1 MAEQRQY
8 CLTLDLRE
16 DEELI
21 REYEEY
27 HEQGRVWPEVVTS
40 IRESGILDMQIY
52 RSGTQLIMVLN
63 VTESFSFEEKA
74 RLDGRN
80 PKVVEWEHLMT
91 KFQRASTDARA
102 EGKWRKMRTIF
113 DLKQHKSTGEA
124 GK

>member
-1 MAEQRQY
+1 MAQQRQY

-21 REYEEY
+21 HEYEEY
-27 HEQGRVWPEVVTS
+27 HTQGRVWPEVVDS

-63 VTESFSFEEKA
+63 VTDSFSFEEKA
-74 RLDGRN
+74 QRDGRN
-80 PKVVEWEHLMT
+80 PKVVEWEHLMA
-91 KFQRASTDARA
+91 KFQRASTDASA
-102 EGKWRKMRTIF
+102 EGKWRKMHTIF
-113 DLKQHKSTGEA
+113 DLKQHESTGET